1 MSKKYPLTKNLRKQ
15 IAKKET
21 WEAYYD
27 LSAAYLNNQEYS
39 KALNTFLRYLELR
52 PKWEP
57 NSCGN
62 HLRFMSHD
70 KNFKIIFEKFKDRS
84 LEKKILKNYY
94 FIGIF
99 LFHAQCYE
107 EAIRMFNLLLDERE
121 DRNYLLGLGASLHA
135 NENFE
140 EAIDAYKRAYE
151 LDEHYNKV
159 YDDKLSF
166 LISASSYDDFH
177 LRIGKSRCD
186 TYGYKR
192 QGGSLSNFILLSPW
206 ETECLY
212 RYASNAKHGIVEIGR
227 ARGGSTLLFSMSN
240 SKVNIFSIDICNAY
254 DEYLNALFR
263 VLKCGQNV
271 NLMVGDANYVHKTI
285 VDTKLIFDF
294 LFIDGDHSYQACLDD
309 ITTWYPSLMPG
320 GIVVFHDTD
329 QISVFNAI
337 GDFARNNQI
346 EFIVPPSPT
355 PRGWENQNGSLCIAR
370 KPIEK

>member
-1 MSKKYPLTKNLRKQ
+1 
-15 IAKKET
+15 
-21 WEAYYD
+21 
-27 LSAAYLNNQEYS
+27 
-39 KALNTFLRYLELR
+39 
-52 PKWEP
+52 
-57 NSCGN
+57 
-62 HLRFMSHD
+62 MSHD

-177 LRIGKSRCD
+177 QVGKSRCD

-192 QGGSLSNFILLSPW
+192 QGGSLSNLLLLSPW

-240 SKVNIFSIDICNAY
+240 SKVNIFSIDICNAFV
-254 DEYLNALFR
+254 EYLHALFR

-329 QISVFNAI
+329 QISVFKAI

-355 PRGWENQNGSLCIAR
+355 PRGW
-370 KPIEK
+370 